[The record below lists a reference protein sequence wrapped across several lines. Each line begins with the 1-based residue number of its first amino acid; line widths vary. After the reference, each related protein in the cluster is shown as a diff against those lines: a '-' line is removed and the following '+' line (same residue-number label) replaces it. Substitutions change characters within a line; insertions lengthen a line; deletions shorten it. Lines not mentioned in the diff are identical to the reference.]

1 MHVSCLCRLLQRD
14 PKKRITTGEGLKH
27 TWLVSAAN
35 ETPLQSGLLID
46 RLRAFTE
53 MSKLQGLLMNVIAKN
68 MSTDG
73 IDALRNVF
81 DELVRYA
88 ACAQRIAASLKDG
101 LH

>member
-1 MHVSCLCRLLQRD
+1 
-14 PKKRITTGEGLKH
+14 
-27 TWLVSAAN
+27 
-35 ETPLQSGLLID
+35 
-46 RLRAFTE
+46 